1 MAETKICGIRTPAD
15 LDCAHA
21 SGARWIG
28 MVFFHKS
35 PRHLSLDEAS
45 TIRHHA
51 EVNAIKT
58 ERVAL
63 VVNTDDPG
71 LEAIINAASPQM
83 IQCHG
88 TETPERIA
96 AIRTRFGLPVMKAIR
111 VESAETLTLAQE
123 YDDAADRML
132 FDSAPLDAVL
142 PGGTGHAFDWG
153 IMQQWNGRKPWI
165 LAGGLNAGNVADAIT
180 ISGAASVD
188 VSSGVESAPGIKD
201 HAAIRHF
208 VTAAL

>member
-1 MAETKICGIRTPAD
+1 MLHVRRTD
-15 LDCAHA
+15 KMRELAHCSTTSSTLA
-21 SGARWIG
+21 KLIERT
-28 MVFFHKS
+28 F
-35 PRHLSLDEAS
+35 PRE
-45 TIRHHA
+45 HA
-51 EVNAIKT
+51 GGRT
-58 ERVAL
+58 LPL

-153 IMQQWNGRKPWI
+153 IMQQWNGRKPWM
-165 LAGGLNAGNVADAIT
+165 LAGGLNAGNVSDAIT

>member
-1 MAETKICGIRTPAD
+1 
-15 LDCAHA
+15 
-21 SGARWIG
+21 
-28 MVFFHKS
+28 
-35 PRHLSLDEAS
+35 
-45 TIRHHA
+45 
-51 EVNAIKT
+51 
-58 ERVAL
+58 
-63 VVNTDDPG
+63 
-71 LEAIINAASPQM
+71 M

-153 IMQQWNGRKPWI
+153 IMQQWNGRKPWM

-208 VTAAL
+208 VTVSYTHLTLPTKKRV

>member
-63 VVNTDDPG
+63 VVNTDD
-71 LEAIINAASPQM
+71 LAMFDAYAIVS
-83 IQCHG
+83 
-88 TETPERIA
+88 E
-96 AIRTRFGLPVMKAIR
+96 V
-111 VESAETLTLAQE
+111 LTL
-123 YDDAADRML
+123 R
-132 FDSAPLDAVL
+132 L
-142 PGGTGHAFDWG
+142 PFYLYSHDNLIIHSMSREGT
-153 IMQQWNGRKPWI
+153 
-165 LAGGLNAGNVADAIT
+165 
-180 ISGAASVD
+180 
-188 VSSGVESAPGIKD
+188 
-201 HAAIRHF
+201 
-208 VTAAL
+208 